1 MTRQILCGDALE
13 ELRKLPSCSIRTCI
27 TSPPYYQL
35 RDYGVDGQI
44 GLEDSVEEY
53 IGKLVAVFHEVRRV
67 LQADGTLWLNI
78 ADSYAGSTKGAAQN
92 PENALKY
99 KQGTNKGLLGSRLAP
114 TPKCGCKTKD
124 LLGVPWLLALALRE
138 DGWYLR
144 QDIIWQ
150 KPNPMP
156 ESVTDRCTKSHEYL
170 FLLSKSKQ
178 YYFDWAA
185 IQEPCVG
192 FDKSSPRGSKGTS
205 RPNAGRRKGNRKS
218 FRGGGVYT
226 RNASFDNGTD
236 KQNETNGNKPNETGL
251 RRKRSV
257 WCVATNGG
265 GGKHYATFPKRLILP
280 CILAG
285 SRAGDTVLDPFAGSG
300 TVGAAAADCGRGYV
314 LIDLSPVY
322 VQICKERLQNE
333 SPL

>member
-1 MTRQILCGDALE
+1 MTGQILCGDALE
-13 ELRKLPSCSIRTCI
+13 QLRKLPSCSVQECI

-35 RDYGVDGQI
+35 RDYGADGQI
-44 GLEDSVEEY
+44 GLENSVEEY
-53 IGKLVAVFHEVRRV
+53 IDKLVAVFHEVHRV
-67 LQADGTLWLNI
+67 LRTDGTLWVNI
-78 ADSYAGSTKGAAQN
+78 ADSYAGSGKGPQAKNGSINIRYDSWGRKAT
-92 PENALKY
+92 NAERCK
-99 KQGTNKGLLGSRLAP
+99 
-114 TPKCGCKTKD
+114 PKDMIGI
-124 LLGVPWLLALALRE
+124 PWLLALALRD

-156 ESVTDRCTKSHEYL
+156 ESVTDRCTKAHEYL

-205 RPNAGRRKGNRKS
+205 RPNAGRRGNGKPFCKS
-218 FRGGGVYT
+218 GDE
-226 RNASFDNGTD
+226 A
-236 KQNETNGNKPNETGL
+236 KEKGL

-314 LIDLSPVY
+314 LIDLSPAY
-322 VQICKERLQNE
+322 VQICKTRLE
-333 SPL
+333 GTGHEDRKK